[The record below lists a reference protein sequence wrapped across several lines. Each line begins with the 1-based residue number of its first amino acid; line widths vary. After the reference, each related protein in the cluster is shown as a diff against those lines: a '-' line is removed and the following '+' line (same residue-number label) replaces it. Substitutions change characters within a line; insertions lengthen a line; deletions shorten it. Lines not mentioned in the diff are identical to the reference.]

1 MLRRYGR
8 PGADRPSLLLNNL
21 VSGCASHQACTG
33 LRRRRLRYV
42 EHSWLDLHESGT
54 YVRMSVCP
62 YVRMSGYP
70 VARGS
75 HNRLSR
81 HNLDQLSAN
90 CRHTVPAR
98 AMFNLE
104 TAGTSIQTVVPEN

>member
-1 MLRRYGR
+1 MRQPSGLY
-8 PGADRPSLLLNNL
+8 RPSPP
-21 VSGCASHQACTG
+21 
-33 LRRRRLRYV
+33 RLRYV

-54 YVRMSVCP
+54 YVRMS
-62 YVRMSGYP
+62 SYP